1 MEEKNFPIDI
11 SVKNQ
16 QLPEQSIK
24 PIRKP
29 NYWKLGFIVVLLML
43 VLSIGLL
50 VYFIK
55 SNSNL
60 SKRIAKSVIP
70 DEISITP
77 SAVPSATLQ
86 QDVVQGIFVKINPY
100 RLDDEGEQII
110 ATFQI
115 NNLNKESN
123 ISKVTYWTDKNGACK
138 AKTEK
143 FSEFI
148 KIPASEIEDYVFFQ
162 FADDK
167 NHTSE
172 IYASSPNPIFQ
183 CGKLTE

>member
-1 MEEKNFPIDI
+1 MEEKSSSIDI
-11 SVKNQ
+11 SAKNQ
-16 QLPEQSIK
+16 QSPEQSIK
-24 PIRKP
+24 SIQKP

-55 SNSNL
+55 SNTKL
-60 SKRIAKSVIP
+60 SSQLAK
-70 DEISITP
+70 SITP
-77 SAVPSATLQ
+77 SVVPSATPQ
-86 QDVVQGIFVKINPY
+86 QGATQEISVKIDPY
-100 RLDDEGEQII
+100 RLDNEGGQII

-138 AKTEK
+138 AKTEE

-183 CGKLTE
+183 CGKLAE